1 MHTTL
6 RLVLT
11 LVFVLR
17 YYGFAEAPPA
27 EMFTVPASSPDVP
40 AASTSL
46 PSPLPPTLTT
56 AVATPAFSDRYH
68 RHILEAAHLYQVHPD
83 LIRAVIQTESAGDP
97 RALSHKGAQ
106 GLMQLMPATASWLR
120 LSDPFDP
127 RQNILGGTCYLRFLL
142 DAYRGDL
149 TLALAAYNAGEAAV
163 LRHRGVPPY
172 RETQQYLSRV
182 ARALSTPQAD

>member
-1 MHTTL
+1 MTL
-6 RLVLT
+6 RLVLM

-17 YYGFAEAPPA
+17 YYSFTEAPPA
-27 EMFTVPASSPDVP
+27 EMFTALASSLDAPP
-40 AASTSL
+40 TSTSL

-56 AVATPAFSDRYH
+56 AVATPAFPDLYH
-68 RHILEAAHLYQVHPD
+68 RHILEAAYLYQIHPD
-83 LIRAVIQTESAGDP
+83 LIRAVIQAESAGDP

-142 DAYRGDL
+142 DTFHGDVA
-149 TLALAAYNAGEAAV
+149 LALSAYNAGEAAV

-172 RETQQYLSRV
+172 HETRQYLSRV
-182 ARALSTPQAD
+182 ARVLSTPQAD